1 MKNRIKIFIISI
13 ALTVSSCSLKT
24 NPAQKIAELFGNN
37 EVAQISNPSN
47 NDQDIQD
54 QKNKSSIFSKY
65 FTSRNSN
72 LDKNTHDVNLLWS
85 INIGDERSITSS
97 ILQLAYDNNNI
108 IYTVDNSG
116 LVSAIDIKMMDKIWS
131 ADLNIDV
138 TSGLCYHRGYLFFGS
153 YDGKLYGYNVENI
166 EKNSGLLSKL
176 DILDKLN
183 DVDIQ
188 PDLLVQLKSEI
199 SSPAVGVGNIIY
211 VKLGD
216 GDTAAIDLDNSKL
229 KWIHKGRNIPLS
241 IKGTAA
247 VATDYDNIFVARD
260 DGNLISLTSDTG
272 KLNWLTLISP
282 RSGRNDLESLRDVEM
297 IPLLDNSVLFVGS
310 YQGNLVAID
319 SLSGNT
325 IWKTPMSVHSNVNVD
340 SSNLY
345 VSSKLGVVY
354 AVDRYD
360 GSIKWKTSLDKTILY
375 TEPHIINNKIVTF
388 STLGDIAILNKETGK
403 LIHYENIIDPVDFQ
417 SDIYLIDKVL
427 YILTK
432 NGRLNAININ

>member
-1 MKNRIKIFIISI
+1 NRIKIFIISI

-199 SSPAVGVGNIIY
+199 SS
-211 VKLGD
+211 
-216 GDTAAIDLDNSKL
+216 
-229 KWIHKGRNIPLS
+229 
-241 IKGTAA
+241 
-247 VATDYDNIFVARD
+247 
-260 DGNLISLTSDTG
+260 
-272 KLNWLTLISP
+272 
-282 RSGRNDLESLRDVEM
+282 
-297 IPLLDNSVLFVGS
+297 
-310 YQGNLVAID
+310 
-319 SLSGNT
+319 
-325 IWKTPMSVHSNVNVD
+325 
-340 SSNLY
+340 
-345 VSSKLGVVY
+345 
-354 AVDRYD
+354 
-360 GSIKWKTSLDKTILY
+360 
-375 TEPHIINNKIVTF
+375 
-388 STLGDIAILNKETGK
+388 
-403 LIHYENIIDPVDFQ
+403 
-417 SDIYLIDKVL
+417 
-427 YILTK
+427 
-432 NGRLNAININ
+432 